1 MSAYQTSQVK
11 VTNVLDGEQTYQA
24 TEALLSADVKSQA
37 KSATPAKTPVVVTPD
52 EGYLLSEVDV
62 AAVTSDIDDN
72 IQATNIKA
80 GVEILGVTGT
90 LQPDKPDQEK
100 TVTPKTTAQTV
111 VADAG
116 YELAKVTV
124 NATPLQAKTVTPT
137 TSQQT
142 IAPEGSNIG
151 LSSVVVSAIQT
162 ETKTITANGTYT
174 PSTGKFF
181 DQVTVNVAAI
191 AAQQKTVDVTTNGTT
206 EVTPDTGKALSKVTI
221 NTNVPQSIPEDVA
234 TEAALTAKLV
244 AANLG
249 KAYRYTGT
257 TGTYTN
263 GNIYVVEEA

>member
-24 TEALLSADVKSQA
+24 TEALLAEDIKSQA

-52 EGYLLSEVDV
+52 EGYLLSEVNI
-62 AAVTSDIDDN
+62 AAVTSDVDEN
-72 IQATNIKA
+72 ITAGNIKA

-90 LQPDKPDQEK
+90 LQPNKPGQEK
-100 TVTPKTTAQTV
+100 TVTPGLMDEIV
-111 VADAG
+111 VPDAG
-116 YELAKVTV
+116 YELTKVTV
-124 NATPLQAKTVTPT
+124 EAISLQGKSVTPT
-137 TSQQT
+137 TSLQIVNADSDYT
-142 IAPEGSNIG
+142 A
-151 LSSVVVSAIQT
+151 LRSVTVQPIRT
-162 ETKTITANGTYT
+162 EQKTITANGTYT
-174 PSTGKFF
+174 PTAGKFF
-181 DQVTVNVAAI
+181 D
-191 AAQQKTVDVTTNGTT
+191 
-206 EVTPDTGKALSKVTI
+206 EVIV
-221 NTNVPQSIPEDVA
+221 NVPQSIPEDVA